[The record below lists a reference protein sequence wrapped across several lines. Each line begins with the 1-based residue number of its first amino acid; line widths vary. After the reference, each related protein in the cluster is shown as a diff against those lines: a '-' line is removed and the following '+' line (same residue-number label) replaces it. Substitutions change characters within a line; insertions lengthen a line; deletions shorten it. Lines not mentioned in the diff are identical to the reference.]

1 MIKNVF
7 LFLVV
12 MAIISCS
19 LPENLGLPT
28 WTTNLQIYILNDTY
42 EIADLAEEDSTLV
55 AFGDTLGFYETM
67 SEFGEIEF
75 TTDEVFE
82 EEFTEI
88 GEIEID
94 NPDPVDTEV
103 PLAEI
108 APSLVNGYFPSPGI
122 LPFTMPSIVKDD
134 IEPFGEFEQ
143 ATFLSGII
151 ELSLTNNTVVWLGNV
166 NNGEPLVIDIL
177 DMNDDIIIQHIFTE
191 DIPPNGTDTITEFED
206 LSGVIMENEIKVELN
221 GGSRGTDGQA
231 ATVNIDD
238 SVEIDISVNDL
249 VASEVIAQVPSQD
262 ISDETYVTLD
272 EDITIY
278 EAIVADNGY
287 ELTIEV
293 ANSIDLEVTVDL
305 SIDNVWL
312 AGETDPFHL
321 QLVIPSS
328 NGGVANITESIDLN
342 GASLGDGSVPLD
354 SLHVVVEAITTD
366 TGDEYRT
373 VNANDFFEVNITV
386 SELEFAYVSGILQP
400 REQDPISGSSEID
413 VEYPYINGTFELAGY
428 SEIIFNLFS
437 PVPAEMEI
445 DITSYNSDGD
455 TAYLREFGSN
465 DLPIIEIPQG
475 NSEITISTDNYSIND
490 LISILPDSISYVIY
504 PTVGDPIEIFE
515 YTAGDSILA
524 DIEIESQLD
533 IIADCWLI
541 PKDEDGNPDVQS
553 VDVKD
558 LEQKHI
564 DAFQHAILTMTY
576 NNSLGMDTAAEI
588 LISEQK
594 AENFTELSNP
604 DTTQFTIIDVP
615 LMEQTTS
622 TTPEQR
628 QVEVLQS
635 DLQYFVADSV
645 FIVPKIQLL
654 SDEGMPLSG
663 SIHLNAKVEVEF
675 EVNSGLT
682 D

>member
-12 MAIISCS
+12 LAVVSCS

-28 WTTNLQIYILNDTY
+28 WTTTLQMYILNDTY
-42 EIADLAEEDSTLV
+42 EIADLAEEDSMLV

-67 SEFGEIEF
+67 NESGEIEF
-75 TTDEVFE
+75 STDEVYE
-82 EEFTEI
+82 EDSTEI
-88 GEIEID
+88 GEIEIN

-103 PLAEI
+103 PLSEI
-108 APSLVNGYFPSPGI
+108 APSLINGFIPAPGI
-122 LPFTMPSIVKDD
+122 DPFTLPSIIKDD

-143 ATFLSGII
+143 AAFISGTL
-151 ELSLTNNTVVWLGNV
+151 EMSLTNNTVIWMGNV

-177 DMNDDIIIQHIFTE
+177 DLNDNIIIQHVFTE
-191 DIPPNGTDTITEFED
+191 DIPPNAAATITETEN
-206 LSGVIMENEIKVELN
+206 LAGVIMENEIKVELN
-221 GGSRGTDGQA
+221 GGSRGTDGAA

-238 SVEIDISVNDL
+238 FVEIDIAVNNL
-249 VASEVIAQVPSQD
+249 IASEVIAQIPSQD

-287 ELTIEV
+287 DLTIDM
-293 ANSIDLEVTVDL
+293 ANAVDLEITVDL

-321 QLVIPSS
+321 QLVLPPS
-328 NGGVANITESIDLN
+328 NGGVANLSEIIDLN
-342 GASLGDGSVPLD
+342 GASMGDGTVPLD
-354 SLHVVVEAITTD
+354 SLHVVVEAFTTD

-386 SELEFAYVSGILQP
+386 SDLEFAYLSGILQP
-400 REQDPISGSSEID
+400 REQDEITGSSEIEID
-413 VEYPYINGTFELAGY
+413 YPFINGTFELVGY

-445 DITSYNSDGD
+445 DIASYNSDGD
-455 TAYLREFGSN
+455 VVYLREFGTN

-475 NSEITISTDNYSIND
+475 NSEIIINTDDYNINE

-504 PTVGDPIEIFE
+504 PTVGDTDEIFE
-515 YTAGDSILA
+515 YTQGDSILA

-533 IIADCWLI
+533 LVADCWLI
-541 PKDEDGNPDVQS
+541 PTDENGNPDVQS

-558 LEQKHI
+558 FEQKHI

-576 NNSLGMDTAAEI
+576 NNSLGMDTAAKI
-588 LISEQK
+588 LISEQR
-594 AENFTELSNP
+594 TEEFIELTNP
-604 DTTQFTIIDVP
+604 DTTLFKIIDVP
-615 LMEQTTS
+615 LLSQTT
-622 TTPEQR
+622 TTPGQI
-628 QVEVLQS
+628 QIEVLQT
-635 DLQYFVADSV
+635 DLEYFVADSV

-654 SDEGMPLSG
+654 SDEGMSLSG

-675 EVNSGLT
+675 EINSELT

>member
-1 MIKNVF
+1 MQEFNMIKNVF

-321 QLVIPSS
+321 HLVIPSS

-564 DAFQHAILTMTY
+564 DAFQHAILK
-576 NNSLGMDTAAEI
+576 EH
-588 LISEQK
+588 
-594 AENFTELSNP
+594 
-604 DTTQFTIIDVP
+604 
-615 LMEQTTS
+615 
-622 TTPEQR
+622 R
-628 QVEVLQS
+628 
-635 DLQYFVADSV
+635 
-645 FIVPKIQLL
+645 
-654 SDEGMPLSG
+654 
-663 SIHLNAKVEVEF
+663 
-675 EVNSGLT
+675 
-682 D
+682 